1 MATLKQLSKVPERLA
16 GGHRLCAGCGHG
28 ISTRMILNAAEDDN
42 VVVGCA
48 TGCLEVATTIY
59 PYTAWNCS
67 FIHNAFENAW
77 RNIEWGR
84 SSLQV
89 FEKTGKIKG

>member
-67 FIHNAFENAW
+67 FIHNAFENAGATLSGV
-77 RNIEWGR
+77 EAAYR
-84 SSLQV
+84 SLKNR
-89 FEKTGKIKG
+89 EN